1 MGPLLNP
8 YPRGGAFAKPGV
20 TTMQRFGQMEMIET
34 GLMNPKDGAFTMGFE
49 RFNAL
54 LTWRGYP
61 GASRN
66 GGLD

>member
-1 MGPLLNP
+1 
-8 YPRGGAFAKPGV
+8 
-20 TTMQRFGQMEMIET
+20 MQRFGQMEMIET

-61 GASRN
+61 DASRN